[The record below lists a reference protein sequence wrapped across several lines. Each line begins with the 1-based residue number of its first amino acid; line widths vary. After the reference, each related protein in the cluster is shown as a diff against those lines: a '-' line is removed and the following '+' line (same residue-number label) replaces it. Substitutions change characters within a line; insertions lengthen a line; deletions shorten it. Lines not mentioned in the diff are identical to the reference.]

1 MKAHVR
7 QSTQDDVEYLCDNLR
22 PEDREEVLA
31 SHGSTREALQVG
43 FDESEECW
51 TITVKDTGEIA
62 GIYGLARYDD
72 DMAVPWLLTTPA
84 IKKVWLPFLRGSR
97 KWVEEANQKYPLLTN
112 AVDADYT
119 VAINWLR
126 FVGFTFIKKHEKWGV
141 GNKPFLEFVRIR

>member
-1 MKAHVR
+1 MKVHVR
-7 QSTQDDVEYLCDNLR
+7 QSTQEDVEYLCDNLR

-31 SHGSTREALQVG
+31 SHGTTREALQTG

-51 TITVKDTGEIA
+51 TIIVTDTDEIA
-62 GIYGLARYDD
+62 GIYRLSEYDET
-72 DMAVPWLLTTPA
+72 MAIPWLLTTPA

>member
-1 MKAHVR
+1 MKVHVR

>member
-1 MKAHVR
+1 MKARVR

-141 GNKPFLEFVRIR
+141 GNKPFLEFVRIQ

>member
-1 MKAHVR
+1 MKVHVR
-7 QSTQDDVEYLCDNLR
+7 QSTQDDIEYLCDNLR
-22 PEDREEVLA
+22 PEDMEEVLA
-31 SHGSTREALQVG
+31 SHGSTREALQMG

-62 GIYGLARYDD
+62 GIYGLAKYDNT
-72 DMAVPWLLTTPA
+72 MAVPWLLTTPA

-97 KWVEEANQKYPLLTN
+97 KWVEEANNKYPLLTN

>member
-1 MKAHVR
+1 MKVHVR
-7 QSTQDDVEYLCDNLR
+7 QSTQSDVEYLCDNLR

-31 SHGSTREALQVG
+31 SHGSTREALQAG

-72 DMAVPWLLTTPA
+72 DAAVPWLLTTPA